1 MFFYVLFC
9 SLVIAAPVLVP
20 AKVIHALNLKIDD
33 LNSQPRFLGA
43 FDVDYGKWVFNI
55 RVTFRFR
62 VKFSRVINW
71 ILCLTSVL
79 LFFLGRCFVS
89 EEECSSLAA
98 EVKHAARRGS

>member
-1 MFFYVLFC
+1 MG
-9 SLVIAAPVLVP
+9 SL
-20 AKVIHALNLKIDD
+20 
-33 LNSQPRFLGA
+33 
-43 FDVDYGKWVFNI
+43 
-55 RVTFRFR
+55 RVTKGSHRLTEGRTGLFSSHKVG